1 MLMRTNQRRTG
12 FTLIELLVVISIISI
27 LLALF
32 VVPLWADEKSPS
44 AKWEKDIQAFEAAD
58 QKSPPPKA
66 AVLFVGAS
74 GIRLWTSLEKDFPNH
89 QVVNRGFGGSQ
100 IADVTHF
107 ADRIVIPYKPKLIVL
122 QSGGNDINAGKTPE
136 QVADDFKVFVVKTRA
151 ALPETR
157 IVFFSLQPSMARWP
171 QADKQKRANQ
181 LIKDQIAVG
190 KNMVYVDAW
199 DAFVG
204 PDGMPREELFVADK
218 LHHNAAG
225 YKVRAELLR
234 PYLDK

>member
-1 MLMRTNQRRTG
+1 MKLRST
-12 FTLIELLVVISIISI
+12 LLV
-27 LLALF
+27 LLAF
-32 VVPLWADEKSPS
+32 VVAPLWADDKSPS

-58 QKSPPPKA
+58 KKTPPPNDP
-66 AVLFVGAS
+66 VLFVGAS

-89 QVVNRGFGGSQ
+89 RVINRGFGGSQ

-107 ADRIVIPYKPKLIVL
+107 ADRIVIPYKPTLIVL

-136 QVADDFKVFVVKTRA
+136 QVAEDFRAFVVKTRS
-151 ALPETR
+151 ALPDTK
-157 IVFFSLQPSMARWP
+157 IIFFSLQPSMARWS

-181 LIKDQIAVG
+181 LIKEQITAG
-190 KNMVYVDAW
+190 KNMTYVDAW

-204 PDGMPREELFVADK
+204 SDGMPREELFVADK

-234 PYLDK
+234 PYLDSK